1 MSIIQCVPNFS
12 EGRDVAVVEAI
23 VSAAREASEV
33 TIADYSSDPDHNRMV
48 LSLLGNP
55 EDIRESVQA
64 AASRAIQ
71 LIDLR
76 SHTGA
81 HPRIGAVDVIPLVP
95 IKGVAMEDCV
105 VLSYEIG
112 HDLADLG
119 IPVYF
124 YEESAT
130 AAHRSNLADV
140 RRGGFEKLAAAPL
153 DGNCAPDL
161 GPPAVHPTAGAS
173 VIGARS
179 PLVAYNVNLNCRD
192 MEIAQAIVRK
202 IRSGEAGLEGVKA
215 MSVWL
220 ATRGKS
226 QVSMNVTTPHLTPL
240 KQVFDF
246 VESQAAGLGVE
257 SEIIG
262 LVSERYL
269 GCPLQDLKALAFKET
284 QLLEHWL

>member
-1 MSIIQCVPNFS
+1 MPVIQCVPNFS
-12 EGRDVAVVEAI
+12 EGRNEAVVEAI
-23 VSAAREASEV
+23 VSAARGASEV
-33 TIADYSSDPDHNRMV
+33 TIADYSFDPDHNRMV
-48 LSLLGNP
+48 FSLLGTP
-55 EDIRESVQA
+55 EEIRAAVHA
-64 AASRAIQ
+64 AASRAIE

-81 HPRIGAVDVIPLVP
+81 HPRVGAVDVVPLVP
-95 IKGVAMEDCV
+95 IRGVTMEDCV

-130 AAHRSNLADV
+130 AAHRTNLAGI
-140 RRGGFEKLAAAPL
+140 RRGGFEGLSQHHL
-153 DGNCAPDL
+153 DHDWAPDI
-161 GPPAVHPTAGAS
+161 GPHEAHPTAGAS
-173 VIGARS
+173 VVGARG
-179 PLVAYNVNLNCRD
+179 PLVAYNVNLNTKD
-192 MEIAQAIVRK
+192 MEIAQAIVRR
-202 IRSGEAGLEGVKA
+202 IRSGEAGLEGVKS

-220 ATRGKS
+220 ATREKA
-226 QVSMNVTTPHLTPL
+226 QVSMNVTRPDLTPL

-262 LVSERYL
+262 LASERYL
-269 GCPLQDLKALAFKET
+269 GCTPQELKATDFKET
-284 QLLEHWL
+284 QILEHWL

>member
-1 MSIIQCVPNFS
+1 M
-12 EGRDVAVVEAI
+12 AVVEAI

-95 IKGVAMEDCV
+95 IRGVTMEDCV

-153 DGNCAPDL
+153 EGECAPDL
-161 GPPAVHPTAGAS
+161 GPPAVHPTSGAS
-173 VIGARS
+173 VIGARG
-179 PLVAYNVNLNCRD
+179 PLVAYNVNLDCTD
-192 MEIAQAIVRK
+192 VEIAQAIVRK

-220 ATRGKS
+220 ATRNKA
-226 QVSMNVTTPHLTPL
+226 QVSMNITRPDLTPL
-240 KQVFDF
+240 RQIFEF
-246 VESQAAGLGVE
+246 VKSQARGIDAE

-262 LVSERYL
+262 LVSQRHL
-269 GCPLQDLKALAFKET
+269 GCPPQDLKATTFKET
-284 QLLEHWL
+284 QILEHWL